1 MKLLLKASL
10 LAAALTAATPASA
23 ALTLLKDGFGNVVGC
38 NVGTPNPDAVACAG
52 AYEGNLNSNNRV
64 GDLNQAVDI
73 LMGGSFTDFT
83 WQAVEGTK
91 DFFALSGQTLTFDTL
106 LYGAQIFSFHFGNGA
121 PGDGDF
127 TVLYLFDFGTT
138 GASSINVG
146 MNGFSNGVIVPPPVP
161 EPGTWAM
168 MLLGFGG
175 IGMAMRRR
183 RRPATALPQLA

>member
-1 MKLLLKASL
+1 MKLLLTASL

-23 ALTLLKDGFGNVVGC
+23 ALTLVSGGAC
-38 NVGTPNPDAVACAG
+38 NITTPNPDAIRCSG
-52 AYEGNLNSNNRV
+52 AYEGNLNNNNRI
-64 GDLNQAVDI
+64 GDLNAAVDV
-73 LMGGSFTDFT
+73 LMGGDYANFT
-83 WQAVEGTK
+83 WSAVEGTK
-91 DFFALSGQTLTFDTL
+91 DFFEATGQTLMFDTV
-106 LYGAQIFSFHFGNGA
+106 LYGAQIFSFHFGNAGTGN
-121 PGDGDF
+121 GDY

-146 MNGFSNGVIVPPPVP
+146 VNGFSNGVIVPPPVP

-183 RRPATALPQLA
+183 RRSSTALPQLA